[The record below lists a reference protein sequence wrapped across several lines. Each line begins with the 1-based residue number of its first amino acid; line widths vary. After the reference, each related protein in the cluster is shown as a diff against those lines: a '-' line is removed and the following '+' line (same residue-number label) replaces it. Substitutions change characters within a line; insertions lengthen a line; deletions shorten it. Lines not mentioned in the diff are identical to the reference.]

1 MTRVKEF
8 VAAFGVAVKNLG
20 ADNGSVAA
28 AGVGFFSFLAL
39 VPAMVAAISIYG
51 LWLNPADLENQ
62 IADLTESMPSDAASL
77 VTRQLEGI
85 ATTKGLGPIAIVTV
99 ALALWSASGALKNL
113 MTTLNTAYGRV
124 ERRKFFKLRGT
135 ALLLTIGAILAMVA
149 ATALIATLPSL
160 LDTLD
165 LSTSVRT
172 VVRLAR
178 WVLLGFGMLVGLSV
192 IYRFGPD
199 RTGEDFEYITAGAVT
214 AMLTWI
220 LVAFGFSYY
229 ADHYGTY
236 GETFGA
242 MAGLVMLLMWLY
254 LTNLA
259 VIFGAEV
266 NAALAGRPAVD
277 RRALVE
283 SGEDSDGH
291 AVVGTEDGSIQ
302 RGRIRK
308 GDTGHQDA
316 SDHEENTE
324 HASNDRASHEE
335 EAQQHSD
342 SDEGTVPI
350 THTVGDNQTPPT
362 DATEASADQPDP
374 PSPTDLP
381 MTHG

>member
-291 AVVGTEDGSIQ
+291 AVVGTEDGSI
-302 RGRIRK
+302 
-308 GDTGHQDA
+308 
-316 SDHEENTE
+316 
-324 HASNDRASHEE
+324 
-335 EAQQHSD
+335 
-342 SDEGTVPI
+342 
-350 THTVGDNQTPPT
+350 
-362 DATEASADQPDP
+362 
-374 PSPTDLP
+374 
-381 MTHG
+381 

>member
-362 DATEASADQPDP
+362 DAIEAPADQPDP